1 MLEDRPPTAIK
12 EIRGTPLRLEG
23 RLADERGRGVAG
35 AQEEA
40 AFLKKKSH
48 SVFFLKKTAPCLL
61 EAMPYVH
68 S

>member
-40 AFLKKKSH
+40 AFLKKIAFC
-48 SVFFLKKTAPCLL
+48 FFFKKTAPCLL